1 MVLILYL
8 YVTVYKYLLALTYMA
23 VHISYVA
30 SLNHTLFSATQVFI
44 TCKLIWM
51 SEVLQPLC
59 NSLGASGVLCGVLC
73 EVKKAVLT
81 SYRFILP
88 HITTHANARIRSCST
103 VSRDYE
109 HMATPAAPANQKV
122 TPTSPGLRKKD
133 I

>member
-73 EVKKAVLT
+73 GRGEEGCFDIVPFYSSSHNYACQRPDTLVF
-81 SYRFILP
+81 YRF
-88 HITTHANARIRSCST
+88 A
-103 VSRDYE
+103 
-109 HMATPAAPANQKV
+109 
-122 TPTSPGLRKKD
+122 
-133 I
+133 